1 MRRLRARVETG
12 LLRPSPSLSLGGRG
26 VTPRGRASSLFV
38 RVAVFLPVLVTLP
51 LAPAGAQDGDAV
63 ATVNGRP
70 ISKRRMMEVLWD
82 AHGLQIMQQLIVLEL
97 AKEQTAARK
106 IRVTPEDVDR
116 EFQRA
121 LHAIAPQAG
130 QDGKPL
136 DEAAKQQTLDFLLQQ
151 KGISL
156 AEFKVGMERNAH
168 LRKLVEQDLRVDEP
182 TLREEFARLYGEK
195 VEIRSIQIGEVS
207 ALHEALNL
215 LEKGTDFGDVARRL
229 SQDTASAQ
237 RGGLLETFA
246 FNDDNIAPVLREA
259 AFALAAGEVSKPVK
273 VGRWWFIWRLER
285 RIPPA
290 EARFEDV
297 KAEVERKLRERVVPQ
312 EMNRLVTELFRKAEI
327 RVLDRDLK
335 PKFEELLKRNAAAD
349 GALTP

>member
-1 MRRLRARVETG
+1 MRG
-12 LLRPSPSLSLGGRG
+12 
-26 VTPRGRASSLFV
+26 
-38 RVAVFLPVLVTLP
+38 
-51 LAPAGAQDGDAV
+51 
-63 ATVNGRP
+63 
-70 ISKRRMMEVLWD
+70 
-82 AHGLQIMQQLIVLEL
+82 
-97 AKEQTAARK
+97 
-106 IRVTPEDVDR
+106 
-116 EFQRA
+116 
-121 LHAIAPQAG
+121 
-130 QDGKPL
+130 
-136 DEAAKQQTLDFLLQQ
+136 
-151 KGISL
+151 
-156 AEFKVGMERNAH
+156 
-168 LRKLVEQDLRVDEP
+168 
-182 TLREEFARLYGEK
+182 
-195 VEIRSIQIGEVS
+195 QIGEVS

-229 SQDTASAQ
+229 SQDAASAQ
-237 RGGLLETFA
+237 RGGLLEPFT